1 MTCTHCGSHYIN
13 SDGRCGL
20 CARQVIHPIVN
31 DISKDALIIYCRGL
45 SMIDR
50 DKQKRGAKPKYSD
63 PQHIAKTK
71 AAMRRYW
78 TRKRQLEKEAE

>member
-31 DISKDALIIYCRGL
+31 DNSKDALIIYCRGL
-45 SMIDR
+45 AKGDGTVT
-50 DKQKRGAKPKYSD
+50 KRGAKPKYSD